1 MRLHEEDLALL
12 LLTESIQLEHLD
24 ETLTGLLYDANLEM
38 VWQQLH
44 TGVKVAENVVDVAG
58 YLALFGFDYLVE
70 STQQMVVDVE

>member
-44 TGVKVAENVVDVAG
+44 TGVKVAEYVVDVAG